1 MIPAVNKDQFGRM
14 PRITV
19 WQWPHLPTQQEAP
32 QPKEPFLNPWC
43 LCIRLPVCKS
53 PYTLLPPPPSP
64 PPTRLRIIKA
74 AVLAIATGST
84 PDDDDGS
91 GNASSPLLP
100 AGGGLRPGE
109 ERVPPHLE
117 VAHIPYEQGGPY
129 PGLFL
134 FTQAARMA
142 RPVKQVCVGAGVRGR
157 CEANRCRPP

>member
-1 MIPAVNKDQFGRM
+1 MHVGAVGGEVLILPITRISVSACHKSQFR
-14 PRITV
+14 
-19 WQWPHLPTQQEAP
+19 QWPQWCPLNRASSHPKGSLP
-32 QPKEPFLNPWC
+32 NPWRH
-43 LCIRLPVCKS
+43 CIRFSVCKLRHVHS
-53 PYTLLPPPPSP
+53 PPPPPPSP

-142 RPVKQVCVGAGVRGR
+142 RPVKQV
-157 CEANRCRPP
+157 

>member
-1 MIPAVNKDQFGRM
+1 MVPLYQTPCLQV
-14 PRITV
+14 PLHIT
-19 WQWPHLPTQQEAP
+19 PP
-32 QPKEPFLNPWC
+32 
-43 LCIRLPVCKS
+43 
-53 PYTLLPPPPSP
+53 LPPPYP
-64 PPTRLRIIKA
+64 PARLRIIKA

-91 GNASSPLLP
+91 GNASSPHLP
-100 AGGGLRPGE
+100 IGGGGLRPGE